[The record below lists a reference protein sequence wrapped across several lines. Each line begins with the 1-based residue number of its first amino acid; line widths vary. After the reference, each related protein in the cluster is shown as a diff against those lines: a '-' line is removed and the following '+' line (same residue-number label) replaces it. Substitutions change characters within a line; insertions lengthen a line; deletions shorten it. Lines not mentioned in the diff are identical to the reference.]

1 MSKLKKIIITIL
13 LYFTVWM
20 VCTILFI
27 GLFHISVINK
37 LNVFFYR
44 GCIFLLFCTV
54 LAFILI
60 IVAGVYIKR
69 LELSL
74 KDAFMVSG
82 LFFGITLGWFS
93 LIPTTVERSISVFML
108 SYMEENPTEDG
119 ISAEEFGDIFYEKYI
134 QEYGA
139 FEKRFHEQE
148 VSGTIIPVSNEAD
161 GYVIT
166 DRGRFIV
173 DMFRLFSE
181 LFNTEEWLVYPN
193 EY

>member
-1 MSKLKKIIITIL
+1 MKWKKIRLTL
-13 LYFTVWM
+13 LIYIAVFTG
-20 VCTILFI
+20 CTLIFL
-27 GLFHISVINK
+27 GMFHVPF
-37 LNVFFYR
+37 LNLTDVFFYK
-44 GCIFLLFCTV
+44 GLIFLSVCT
-54 LAFILI
+54 LIAFGLTIA
-60 IVAGVYIKR
+60 AGKLNRGMQLSIKDG
-69 LELSL
+69 LL
-74 KDAFMVSG
+74 VST
-82 LFFGITLGWFS
+82 LFFGITLAWFT

-134 QEYGA
+134 QKYDA

-148 VSGTIIPVSNEAD
+148 VSGTIIPVSNETD